1 MIIRAACEDDVP
13 AICALLSHPSMRGAV
28 LPRTERSIGRTLEQ
42 WLVGTDDRDRVVG
55 CIALAGHRADLAE
68 IRSLAVSPVA
78 AGQGFGS
85 ALLRSAVGQAW
96 QRGIP
101 SVFAQTR
108 ALALFERVGFRHMED
123 EAEHRPLCGRLLR
136 SGYHRVRMDA
146 PPLSV
151 DAPDFAVGPAVP
163 RLCSHGSEGEAAVG
177 RVDANAEGA
186 EAPITS
192 HPDGIAPP
200 GFHFHR
206 YRSVAATQQQDVI

>member
-13 AICALLSHPSMRGAV
+13 AICALLSLASMRGAV
-28 LPRTERSIGRTLEQ
+28 LPRSERAIARTLGQ
-42 WLVGTDDRDRVVG
+42 WLVGTDDRHRVVG
-55 CIALAGHRADLAE
+55 CVALEDHRSDLAE
-68 IRSLAVSPVA
+68 IRSLAVSPLA

-96 QRGIP
+96 QKGIP

-123 EAEHRPLCGRLLR
+123 DAEHRPLCGRMLR

-146 PPLSV
+146 PPLSL
-151 DAPDFAVGPAVP
+151 DAPDFAVGPAAP
-163 RLCSHGSEGEAAVG
+163 RLGSHASEGETAVG
-177 RVDANAEGA
+177 RVDATVEGA

-206 YRSVAATQQQDVI
+206 YRSVPATHSQSIM